1 MSLARSVED
10 DQKESSEVTDGS
22 VVEHCR
28 EHDCCIR
35 VPLIGTSPDSSHLAG
50 EWHLRWMPDDR
61 AWFLVPPQ
69 GNVREIR
76 VAQDADPTGE
86 LAVEGVEFESVRHA
100 ITRDGLFPPC

>member
-1 MSLARSVED
+1 M
-10 DQKESSEVTDGS
+10 TDRI
-22 VVEHCR
+22 VAEHCR
-28 EHDCCIR
+28 VHACCIR
-35 VPLIGTSPDSSHLAG
+35 VPRMDASSGFSQLAG

-76 VAQDADPTGE
+76 IAEDADPTGE
-86 LAVEGVEFESVRHA
+86 LAVDGVEFESVRNA

>member
-1 MSLARSVED
+1 M
-10 DQKESSEVTDGS
+10 TDHI
-22 VVEHCR
+22 VAEPCR

-35 VPLIGTSPDSSHLAG
+35 IPRMDAPSRLSRLAG

-76 VAQDADPTGE
+76 VAEDADPTGE
-86 LAVEGVEFESVRHA
+86 LAVDGVEFESVRHA
-100 ITRDGLFPPC
+100 IARDGLFPPC